1 MVRKMHRCTM
11 VIYFREVESKR
22 VIKINQERT
31 LHIRIISLATQ
42 EYLTS
47 TFLRRLCDLVAQ
59 STVLKLTYLVRRVSQ
74 KRAGVQAGNMQKHE
88 A

>member
-1 MVRKMHRCTM
+1 MVRKMHRCTT

-47 TFLRRLCDLVAQ
+47 TFLRRLRDLVAQ
-59 STVLKLTYLVRRVSQ
+59 SAVLKLTYLVRRVSQ

>member
-1 MVRKMHRCTM
+1 MLRKMHCCTT

-47 TFLRRLCDLVAQ
+47 TFLRRLRDLVAQ

>member
-1 MVRKMHRCTM
+1 MVRKIHRCTT

-47 TFLRRLCDLVAQ
+47 TFLRRLSDLVAQ
-59 STVLKLTYLVRRVSQ
+59 SVILKLTYMVRRVSQ

>member
-1 MVRKMHRCTM
+1 MVRKMRRCTM

-47 TFLRRLCDLVAQ
+47 TFLRRFRDLLAQ
-59 STVLKLTYLVRRVSQ
+59 SAVLKLTYLVRRVSQ

>member
-1 MVRKMHRCTM
+1 MVRKMHRCTT

-47 TFLRRLCDLVAQ
+47 TFLRRLRNLVAQ